1 MIGFSNS
8 IRSREVRPC
17 TPELFWKTVRSKRV
31 ASVCA
36 TISDLREQCLRGE
49 LAKEEFEQQKRQL
62 KQQLPIFTFHA
73 TFPAGRRCN
82 EGAVPSGLSMIDIDH
97 LPNPRGYYDEHV
109 RPRLQELGIVLAH
122 VTPSAEGL
130 RLVFR
135 IPHGMDLPAAQSWMA
150 GKLHCTD
157 YDASCKDLAR
167 PSFAVP
173 EDYLLHIDEAAL
185 FASGNEERSSQEV
198 KKSSSQEGGADGSQN
213 IVAGSQKVVDGSQK
227 AENNCQSP
235 IANCQLSFK
244 GLPYADIT
252 RELLRLTGG
261 EPVPGERN
269 TRLHR
274 LAYHLRY
281 ICDDDEQLLLRI
293 IPRYG
298 LGEDEMRALIH
309 SACTARRTS
318 MPRLMNAA
326 IKAAAG
332 GNDDDA
338 EGSASCDASCADTP
352 PPMPDTLPPLVEL
365 LVSRT
370 PAAYRP
376 AVAHAIWPALG
387 AHLCGVR
394 FRYIDNEEHEA
405 TLMCVLAAETGAG
418 KSCINAPIDRIMADI
433 RARDEANR
441 QREARWKEAN
451 KGKGANKAKEPR
463 PEGLVIQWV
472 STDMTHAAFVLRL
485 AESQGHF
492 LYARMNEIEAF
503 DALRGSSRNPQQFVI
518 MRLAFDTG
526 EYGQE
531 RVGEG
536 SVSERVRVRFN
547 WNASTTP
554 ARLQQ
559 YFARVLTDG
568 PVSRINFC
576 TLPQQEIGAEMPV
589 YGTYDDDFDHQ
600 LRPYIE
606 RLCQASGL
614 ILCPQLDELAHKL
627 RQELSDEAVL
637 TQDRVYDNLARRALV
652 IGWLKACVLYVAQGC
667 QWDDAMEEFIRWS
680 VNYDLWCKLRFF
692 GKAIE
697 QAELD
702 ENTMRRSGPRNLLE
716 SLPDTFT
723 HADLLQLRLK
733 RGMKERG
740 TSDLLYQWQ
749 KRGFIRQST
758 VDSYEKLKYL
768 THNHG
773 TDTDTHPAA

>member
-1 MIGFSNS
+1 MIGISNS

-167 PSFAVP
+167 PSFTVP

-185 FASGNEERSSQEV
+185 FADNNEERRIKNEESAGNEERRMKNEEFSGMPDGNSSFCAERD
-198 KKSSSQEGGADGSQN
+198 SSFFIKEDSS
-213 IVAGSQKVVDGSQK
+213 
-227 AENNCQSP
+227 
-235 IANCQLSFK
+235 LSFK
-244 GLPYADIT
+244 GVPYADIT

-332 GNDDDA
+332 SNADDP
-338 EGSASCDASCADTP
+338 CADTP

-606 RLCQASGL
+606 HLCRASGL
-614 ILCPQLDELAHKL
+614 ILCSQLDELARKL
-627 RQELSDEAVL
+627 HQELSDEAVL

-680 VNYDLWCKLRFF
+680 VHYDLWCKLRFF

-702 ENTMRRSGPRNLLE
+702 ENATRRPGPRNLLE

-723 HADLLQLRLK
+723 RNQLHDLRLTL
-733 RGMKERG
+733 GMKPSG
-740 TSDLLYQWQ
+740 TRDLLYQWQ

-768 THNHG
+768 TNNHG